1 MSRTFNRRQ
10 FLKSVG
16 ALGAASVFGPYVTR
30 RVLAQEV
37 VNSAG
42 ITLPADAAPLDKQ
55 VLSWRDP
62 VTNILTLDWFRS
74 NYRLAPGNL
83 FVQEPL
89 VRVDK
94 ELKPLPAGAESWS
107 LSEDGLTWTFN
118 LRHDLEWSDG
128 KPYTAHDWVYSF
140 RLGANPETGYDFA
153 WYYNLIKN
161 WDAVNAGDV
170 PLEDLG
176 VAAPDD

>member
-1 MSRTFNRRQ
+1 MSKQLNRRQ

-16 ALGAASVFGPYVTR
+16 AAAAVSTFGPYVTR
-30 RVLAQEV
+30 RALAQEV

-42 ITLPADAAPLDKQ
+42 VTLPADAAALNMQ
-55 VLSWRDP
+55 VLKWPDP
-62 VTNILTLDWFRS
+62 VTNILSADWFRS

-83 FVQEPL
+83 FTQEPL

-107 LSEDGLTWTFN
+107 LSDDGLTWTFN
-118 LRHDLEWSDG
+118 IRQGLEWSDG

-140 RLGANPETGYDFA
+140 RLGANPDTGYDFA
-153 WYYNLIKN
+153 WYYNLMKN
-161 WDAVNAGDV
+161 WDAVNRGGPAVGRPGRGRAG
-170 PLEDLG
+170 
-176 VAAPDD
+176 